1 MQQFAR
7 LENWTLITPK
17 SSLTNSYLKGSVFE
31 HPRIADGTTVY
42 TSSILSIDRCRAQTA
57 NTTYILGKE
66 REQFLS
72 QTVPNSLPEFQAANF

>member
-7 LENWTLITPK
+7 LENWTVVTPK
-17 SSLTNSYLKGSVFE
+17 SALSNSYLTGSVFD

-42 TSSILSIDRCRAQTA
+42 TTPILRIDRCLAQTA

-66 REQFLS
+66 KEES
-72 QTVPNSLPEFQAANF
+72 TPQTVPNFSPTLTLLIN